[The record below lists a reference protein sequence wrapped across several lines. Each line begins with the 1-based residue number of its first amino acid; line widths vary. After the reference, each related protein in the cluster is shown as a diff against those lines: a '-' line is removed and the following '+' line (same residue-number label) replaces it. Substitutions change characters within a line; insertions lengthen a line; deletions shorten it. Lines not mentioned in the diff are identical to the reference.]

1 MSASHL
7 KWRNWYIYFNDF
19 FSPDFLPSSAPMKSS
34 DPGLIMF
41 LPPTPLF
48 KTPKASW
55 EGKQDVLNHFSSWLF
70 QTSLDLDGS
79 DPELDSRKSC
89 WQVCG
94 ILASWSTVWQLTFII
109 PAPAGQSLHPSLAHI
124 FLKLLVFGAHTRV
137 ISKPEYLDHP
147 GGISYH
153 LPALEKVSLFCPQK
167 CGWQGQG
174 YCGPGVLRCPPPTT
188 PWVHILVFN
197 TLCCGLSVGVV
208 ESWGSGVS
216 SVHTMFRAE
225 TPGTLLH

>member
-7 KWRNWYIYFNDF
+7 KWRNWYIFLNDF
-19 FSPDFLPSSAPMKSS
+19 FSPDILLSSAPMKSS

-55 EGKQDVLNHFSSWLF
+55 EGKQDVLNPFSSWLS

-79 DPELDSRKSC
+79 DPELDSRRSC
-89 WQVCG
+89 WQMCG
-94 ILASWSTVWQLTFII
+94 ILASWSTVWQLTI

-124 FLKLLVFGAHTRV
+124 FLKLLVFGAHMRV

-153 LPALEKVSLFCPQK
+153 LPALEKEFLYFAPRSVDDKVRIIVGLWCSGAPT
-167 CGWQGQG
+167 
-174 YCGPGVLRCPPPTT
+174 YHTVGPHLGLQHSV
-188 PWVHILVFN
+188 PWH
-197 TLCCGLSVGVV
+197 SVG
-208 ESWGSGVS
+208 W
-216 SVHTMFRAE
+216 
-225 TPGTLLH
+225 

>member
-1 MSASHL
+1 
-7 KWRNWYIYFNDF
+7 
-19 FSPDFLPSSAPMKSS
+19 MKSS

-55 EGKQDVLNHFSSWLF
+55 EGKQDVLNPFSSWLS

-79 DPELDSRKSC
+79 DRELDSRRSC

-94 ILASWSTVWQLTFII
+94 ILASWSTVWHLTFII

-124 FLKLLVFGAHTRV
+124 FLKLLVFGAHMRV
-137 ISKPEYLDHP
+137 ISKPEYWDHP

-153 LPALEKVSLFCPQK
+153 LPALEKELLYFAPRSVDDKVRIIVGLGCSGALHLPHR
-167 CGWQGQG
+167 GSTSWSS
-174 YCGPGVLRCPPPTT
+174 
-188 PWVHILVFN
+188 
-197 TLCCGLSVGVV
+197 TLCAVG
-208 ESWGSGVS
+208 SLWGGRELRFGGQQCPHHVQGWD
-216 SVHTMFRAE
+216 
-225 TPGTLLH
+225 PGYPSALMSLGWTDMDAG